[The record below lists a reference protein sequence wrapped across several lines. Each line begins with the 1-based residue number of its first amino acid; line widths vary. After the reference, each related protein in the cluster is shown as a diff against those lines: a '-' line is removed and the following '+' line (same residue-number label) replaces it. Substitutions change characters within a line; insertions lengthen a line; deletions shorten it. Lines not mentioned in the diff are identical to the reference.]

1 MRLISL
7 AFLLAFP
14 PGILSAQD
22 SDQPDLV
29 YATRLFDTVLT
40 YAPPPWVTTREEAGN
55 VETFRNQAKTENG
68 TDFFIME
75 FIPKGESFDDWHQLY
90 AIYAETP
97 LEGSLEGYR
106 NGQIQIYLNACTDTT
121 WQISD
126 PMPGTATLFIIYRPS
141 YTERPE
147 QGEVAIFSMMRA
159 GKTLVKNYYHM
170 RLPAFSVE
178 ALTGPEE
185 NWPVDRATLGNAISR
200 IAAARLS
207 TAEQE

>member
-1 MRLISL
+1 MHDLWKLLIFIASTLPLPL
-7 AFLLAFP
+7 A
-14 PGILSAQD
+14 AQD
-22 SDQPDLV
+22 PAPDII
-29 YATRLFDTVLT
+29 YTTRLFDTVLT
-40 YAPPPWVTTREEAGN
+40 YAPPPWVTTREEVEN

-97 LEGSLEGYR
+97 LEGPVEGYR
-106 NGQIQIYLNACTDTT
+106 NGQIQTYLNACTDAT

-126 PMPGTATLFIIYRPS
+126 PSPGTVTLFIIYCPS

-178 ALTGPEE
+178 DQTGPEE
-185 NWPVDRATLGNAISR
+185 NWPIDRAMLGTAISR
-200 IAAARLS
+200 IAAARLNK
-207 TAEQE
+207 AE